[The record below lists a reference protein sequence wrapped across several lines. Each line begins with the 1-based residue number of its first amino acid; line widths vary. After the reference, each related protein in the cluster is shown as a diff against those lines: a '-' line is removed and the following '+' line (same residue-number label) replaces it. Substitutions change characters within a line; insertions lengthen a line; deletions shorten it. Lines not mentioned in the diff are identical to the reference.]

1 MALTDESIQELQV
14 EVLNI
19 IKKEKRGMSSRLMIA
34 ERNIN

>member
-19 IKKEKRGMSSRLMIA
+19 IKEEKMGMSSHLMRA